1 MTNIDQQLDLY
12 LALLR
17 KKIRAKGYTQLEV
30 QESLGWGRSYLS
42 QLLTKQKSL
51 RLEQVLLILRVIGVE
66 PREFFTEL
74 VAGPPQSRTVR
85 RRPVQSSGASPE
97 KQLEDLSSLL
107 QGLAKLLIRKKVITA
122 AELSTTIQVAEAES
136 RLPN

>member
-1 MTNIDQQLDLY
+1 MISIDRQLDRY

-17 KKIRAKGYTQLEV
+17 NKMREKGYTQLEV

-42 QLLTKQKSL
+42 QLLTKQKTL
-51 RLEQVLLILRVIGVE
+51 RFEQVFSILRVIGVE

-74 VAGPPQSRTVR
+74 VAGPPRSPAVR
-85 RRPVQSSGASPE
+85 RQPAPSSGALSE

-107 QGLAKLLIRKKVITA
+107 QGLVKLLITKKVITA
-122 AELSTTIQVAEAES
+122 AELSTTIQVAEAEC